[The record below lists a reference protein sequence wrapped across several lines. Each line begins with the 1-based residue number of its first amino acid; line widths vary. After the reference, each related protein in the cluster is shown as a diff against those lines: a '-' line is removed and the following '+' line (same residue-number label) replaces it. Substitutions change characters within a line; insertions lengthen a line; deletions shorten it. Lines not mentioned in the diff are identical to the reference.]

1 MSRLPVSHI
10 GVSASRSPSPSPQG
24 SIASSEQSALFD
36 NARVLIS
43 HDQVPTAQPEQKLI
57 RRRDRAIAAAA
68 RLKILIKRFSDF
80 PGGEDNPLRQVTK
93 EQCDKWQARRGQ
105 LISLAVRLTREIQE
119 MRGTQGPHSCAVLNP
134 TEEVF
139 DPETVETVASQEIV
153 EAARDPE
160 IVEKPADPWLSLLD
174 STAPGQDTQARI
186 SDLLASGHGPGPE
199 LAQLAIDHKRY
210 DVIQELVKRGS
221 IDSNTAVDD
230 HGEKLSLLAYGIR
243 YELDDSYLMT
253 LVDKNADAQFE
264 HASGD
269 SAPNIFTLAVRRGWA
284 EDRLYELIK
293 DGAPISKFIE
303 GMPVV
308 AILYDRH
315 QRTVLKHL
323 IAYGIATDV
332 QIDGRTFLGKVL
344 FDGGPL
350 AEGFVMGRMVSGPEV
365 EPFEWHTKFN
375 LHAKGANGQTALHD
389 LCEGSYNEDIFKKMI
404 SLGANPY
411 AKNKDGK
418 TPIDL
423 VFEQS
428 ESAVG
433 RPLRRNERRDF
444 ERMVK
449 KNYRPRVK
457 T

>member
-1 MSRLPVSHI
+1 MSRFPVSRK
-10 GVSASRSPSPSPQG
+10 GGSASRSPSPSPQG

-68 RLKILIKRFSDF
+68 RLKILIKRFNDF
-80 PGGEDNPLRQVTK
+80 PEGEDNPLRQVTK

-105 LISLAVRLTREIQE
+105 LISLAVHLTREIQE
-119 MRGTQGPHSCAVLNP
+119 MRRTQGPHSSAVLNP

-269 SAPNIFTLAVRRGWA
+269 SAPNIFALAVRRGWA
-284 EDRLYELIK
+284 EDRLYKLIK
-293 DGAPISKFIE
+293 VGAPIAKFIE

-315 QRTVLKHL
+315 QRNVLKHL

-344 FDGGPL
+344 FDGGLL
-350 AEGFVMGRMVSGPEV
+350 AEEFVMGRMVSGQV

-389 LCEGSYNEDIFKKMI
+389 LCEGSYDEHIFKKMI

-433 RPLRRNERRDF
+433 RPLRRNERRGF